1 MRSTFLTGLGL
12 LAVSVNAGP
21 CKPVSSESQAV
32 PTTTT
37 VATAASPAE
46 TTTPTTV
53 QSSVALQLTDTTTAE
68 ATTETTTTAAGTT
81 TTAEDSGPLETFAAI
96 AFNNAIAGAP
106 LGGIVTEESKVGF
119 NNPNSAAQPLS
130 LIIEPVTNRLKLS
143 SGWYLC
149 AGWNGPTGPDQPGV
163 VQVCSS
169 DYSGHEYIMCT
180 QSDDRQLSCTA
191 KEEACEDDGH
201 GIDWYC
207 FWTDRDITQFLVR
220 KDNGVDGLYLGYGAV
235 DGYSAVSLKTGELD

>member
-1 MRSTFLTGLGL
+1 MRSIFLTSLSL

-21 CKPVSSESQAV
+21 CKPFSSESQAV
-32 PTTTT
+32 QITTAVT
-37 VATAASPAE
+37 TAATSAE
-46 TTTPTTV
+46 TTTPTAV
-53 QSSVALQLTDTTTAE
+53 QSSVTLQVTDTTTAE
-68 ATTETTTTAAGTT
+68 ATTEATTTVVGTT

-96 AFNNAIAGAP
+96 AFSNAIAGAP
-106 LGGIVTEESKVGF
+106 LGGIVAEESKIGF
-119 NNPNSAAQPLS
+119 NNPSSAVQPLS

-163 VQVCSS
+163 VQVCSF
-169 DYSGHEYIMCT
+169 DYSGHEYITCT
-180 QSDDRQLSCTA
+180 QSNDRQLSCTA

-207 FWTDRDITQFLVR
+207 SWTDRDITQFLVR

-235 DGYSAVSLKTGELD
+235 DGYSTVSLKTGELE